1 MPSSRARRLAAR
13 LATCLLLTVPP
24 TKALCQTEPGG
35 SADAVIWEGSP
46 LEWIERGE
54 IVLHEAK
61 EIDLDVPPVFFHL
74 ASPGEYPA
82 DARSATFPTGIGLE
96 LRAERT
102 SFDAK
107 DVPGSPPRN
116 ISHGG
121 MWLATSLARDAAMA
135 HIRQVA
141 ESLAAMPLSGFKT
154 RAPKAGLDPSAF
166 FASLD
171 PSFFGEMPI
180 LICFEFPDSTFD
192 TQILSGGWEG
202 KSFSRR
208 RSRIHPSE
216 AAPICRSLTDR
227 IRSQESSSSIPTRL
241 AYERRPRRRLL
252 FALFRSP
259 DTPTEVAAGG
269 STYEIGRGSSTTYM
283 PSDPEV
289 DLWLA
294 RSMPVALRFRLE
306 EEAGREPLRWA
317 LLDEWLVAVHPSKVK
332 RPEGGIDVDLG
343 RFTEELAEAARAH
356 FPENLARTLR
366 GASFVEASDLQAEPR
381 TGSAGF
387 QRGVLIEDLTRF
399 LGSRPVVAVVCRED
413 TAVYSLAP
421 ASAWMSVSNGEPFCK
436 EMRHALSTLEPVPIE

>member
-1 MPSSRARRLAAR
+1 MPSSRARRLAAP
-13 LATCLLLTVPP
+13 LVTCLLLTALP
-24 TKALCQTEPGG
+24 TGAPCQTEPDGA
-35 SADAVIWEGSP
+35 ADAVIWEGAP

-54 IVLHEAK
+54 IVLYEAK
-61 EIDLDVPPVFFHL
+61 EIDLEVPPVFFAL

-107 DVPGSPPRN
+107 GVPGSPPRN
-116 ISHGG
+116 IFHGG
-121 MWLATSLARDAAMA
+121 MWLATSLARDAAVA
-135 HIRQVA
+135 RVRQVA
-141 ESLAAMPLSGFKT
+141 ASLAAVPLSSFEM
-154 RAPKAGLDPSAF
+154 RAPKAGLDPAAF
-166 FASLD
+166 FKSLGR
-171 PSFFGEMPI
+171 SFFAGKPT

-202 KSFSRR
+202 KAFRSR
-208 RSRIHPSE
+208 RSRVHPNE
-216 AAPICRSLTDR
+216 AAAICRSLTDR

-241 AYERRPRRRLL
+241 TYERRPRRRLL

-259 DTPTEVAAGG
+259 DTPGEVAAGG
-269 STYEIGRGSSTTYM
+269 STYEIGQGSSTSYM
-283 PSDPEV
+283 PSDPEM

-306 EEAGREPLRWA
+306 EEAGGETVRWA
-317 LLDEWLVAVHPSKVK
+317 LLEEWLVAVHPSKVN
-332 RPEGGIDVDLG
+332 RPEGGIEVDLR

-366 GASFVEASDLQAEPR
+366 GASFVEAPDLQAEPQ

-387 QRGVLIEDLTRF
+387 QGGALIEDLTRF

-421 ASAWMSVSNGEPFCK
+421 ASDWMSVSNGEPFCK